1 MIIKSFKFHHIGI
14 ATRNLAKT
22 KKIFEGLG
30 LTMSETTPV
39 PGQKVNVCF
48 SRDVDHPRIELVE
61 PATDDSPVNN
71 FLDKVG
77 SSPYHLCYE
86 TPDLDLA
93 IPFLRKH
100 GFLLISE
107 PSPSIALDDNR
118 ICFCYHNKIGLIEIV
133 ETKSKPEE

>member
-1 MIIKSFKFHHIGI
+1 MKSFIFHHIGI

-22 KKIFEGLG
+22 KKIFEELG
-30 LTMSETTPV
+30 LNMSEAIPV

-61 PATDDSPVNN
+61 PATEDSPVNN
-71 FLDKVG
+71 ILDKVG

-86 TPDLDLA
+86 TPDLDHA

-100 GFLLISE
+100 GFLLISG
-107 PSPSIALDDNR
+107 PSSSKALDDNR

-133 ETKSKPEE
+133 EINREPKE